1 MYIKPLKNFKK
12 LRSNNAYEKI
22 MDRIII
28 RNLKLETLVG
38 IYPKEKKTRQNIILN
53 IIIFCEL
60 RKAGKS
66 DRLEDTVDYKALKN
80 MIVDFVEKGKFNLI
94 EAVAEG
100 VAKICLSNPCVSGV
114 RISIDKPGALTR
126 AESVAVEIERHRNN
140 PPE

>member
-1 MYIKPLKNFKK
+1 
-12 LRSNNAYEKI
+12 

-28 RNLKLETLVG
+28 RNLTLETLVG

-53 IIIFCEL
+53 IMIFCEL

-100 VAKICLSNPCVSGV
+100 IAKICLSNSYISGV